1 MTAQLSSPASNRARV
16 GIAALTLTLT
26 VVLAGCGGGSSSTP
40 SSPSP
45 AASTPPPTS
54 TTPPPTGGGTSTV
67 TVSFNQDVSPIL
79 QADCARCHS
88 GSRPDGN
95 FSVTSYANVMRAV
108 VAGSANSTLIKET
121 RQGGGMY
128 GNWNGNAAAKAET
141 VRAWVVDNRAA
152 ESR

>member
-1 MTAQLSSPASNRARV
+1 MMVQLSSSV
-16 GIAALTLTLT
+16 STAALTATVVLTLA
-26 VVLAGCGGGSSSTP
+26 LAGCGGGGGSTT
-40 SSPSP
+40 
-45 AASTPPPTS
+45 TPTAPTT
-54 TTPPPTGGGTSTV
+54 TTPPATTTPPTTGGGTSTV

-95 FSVTSYANVMRAV
+95 FSVTSYASVMRAV
-108 VAGSANSTLIKET
+108 VAGSANSTLIRET

>member
-1 MTAQLSSPASNRARV
+1 MMVQLSSSV
-16 GIAALTLTLT
+16 STAALTATVVLTLA
-26 VVLAGCGGGSSSTP
+26 LAGCGGGGGSTT
-40 SSPSP
+40 
-45 AASTPPPTS
+45 TPTAPTT
-54 TTPPPTGGGTSTV
+54 TTPPATTTPPTTGGGTSTV

-95 FSVTSYANVMRAV
+95 FSVTSYASVMRAV
-108 VAGSANSTLIKET
+108 VAGSANSTLIRET

-128 GNWNGNAAAKAET
+128 GNWNGNATAKAET

>member
-1 MTAQLSSPASNRARV
+1 MVQLSSSV
-16 GIAALTLTLT
+16 STAALTATVVLTLA
-26 VVLAGCGGGSSSTP
+26 LAGCGGGGGSTT
-40 SSPSP
+40 
-45 AASTPPPTS
+45 TPTAPTT
-54 TTPPPTGGGTSTV
+54 TTPPATTTPPTTGGGTSTV

-95 FSVTSYANVMRAV
+95 FSVTSYASVMRAV
-108 VAGSANSTLIKET
+108 VAGSANSTLIRET

>member
-1 MTAQLSSPASNRARV
+1 MMVRLSSSV
-16 GIAALTLTLT
+16 STAALTATVVLTLA
-26 VVLAGCGGGSSSTP
+26 LAGCGGGGGSTT
-40 SSPSP
+40 
-45 AASTPPPTS
+45 TPTAPTT
-54 TTPPPTGGGTSTV
+54 TTPPATTTPPTTGGGTSTV

-95 FSVTSYANVMRAV
+95 FSVTSYASVMRAV
-108 VAGSANSTLIKET
+108 VAGSANSTLIRET

>member
-16 GIAALTLTLT
+16 GIAALTLT

-95 FSVTSYANVMRAV
+95 FSVTSYANVMRMV
-108 VAGSANSTLIKET
+108 TPGSANSTLVRVT
-121 RQGGGMY
+121 RSGGSMF
-128 GNWNGNAAAKAET
+128 GNWSGNAAAKAET
-141 VRAWVVDNRAA
+141 VRAWVVDNQAA

>member
-1 MTAQLSSPASNRARV
+1 MMVQLSSRV
-16 GIAALTLTLT
+16 STAALTATVVLTLA
-26 VVLAGCGGGSSSTP
+26 LAGCGGGGGSTT
-40 SSPSP
+40 
-45 AASTPPPTS
+45 TPTAPTT
-54 TTPPPTGGGTSTV
+54 TTPPATTTPPTTGGGTSTV

-95 FSVTSYANVMRAV
+95 FSVTSYASVMRAV
-108 VAGSANSTLIKET
+108 VAGSANSTLIRET